1 MCGFFLNIYSTFE
14 QYRGNT
20 DNRDHVGHYNR
31 D

>member
-14 QYRGNT
+14 HTVGNT